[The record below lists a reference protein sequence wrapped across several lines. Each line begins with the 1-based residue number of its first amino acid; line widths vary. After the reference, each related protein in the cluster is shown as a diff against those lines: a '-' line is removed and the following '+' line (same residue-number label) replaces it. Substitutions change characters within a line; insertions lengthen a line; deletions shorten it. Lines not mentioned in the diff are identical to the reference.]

1 MIVSNQIAL
10 PSCGDI
16 MYSNFGDF
24 LPQAQTKPGGQA
36 ARGVN
41 TGEEFGVVAPVLRD
55 FVIRAR
61 NQFISAREFKRNFV
75 WIQFCEVLWLKHE
88 IDLFVLLRVL
98 K

>member
-1 MIVSNQIAL
+1 MYPSIIIASCIIEYMIVSNQIAL

-41 TGEEFGVVAPVLRD
+41 IGEEFGVVAPI
-55 FVIRAR
+55 F
-61 NQFISAREFKRNFV
+61 
-75 WIQFCEVLWLKHE
+75 
-88 IDLFVLLRVL
+88 
-98 K
+98 